1 MKLKNLKQGFVIS
14 IVSIFTTLIIITL
27 TIMIANQKDRIDII
41 QSFKE
46 KDKITQQFLASE
58 LVLMEILQKQI
69 NLHSS
74 LDKLN
79 DKKFTF
85 ITPEEGKISINLK
98 ISDNCYN
105 VNSLIYKTYSGDLD
119 VNHIEYNRVI
129 NIIKQLGFNPQIIEN
144 YIDWIDKNQTNK
156 NGQTE
161 EKLYISSNLPWRPR
175 NNFMVSDEELLMIPG
190 INNIQKEIQKYFCV
204 NYLNR
209 KFNIRMLN
217 EKQLSLFLPFLS
229 LDESK
234 LILQNINSD
243 LWKNSQENQNSLVI
257 TKNLSL
263 GDLRNEIE
271 QVTGKMISIKDS
283 EYLNNVALVSK
294 SINAEIKLQTKE
306 KKQWNSIA
314 KFEIGLNNKVK
325 LIYRFGPSLN

>member
-1 MKLKNLKQGFVIS
+1 MKRKDLKQGFVIS
-14 IVSIFTTLIIITL
+14 IVSIITTLIIFTL
-27 TIMIANQKDRIDII
+27 TITIVNQKDRIDII
-41 QSFKE
+41 QNFKE

-58 LVLMEILQKQI
+58 LVLIETLQKQI
-69 NLHSS
+69 NLFGS
-74 LDKLN
+74 LEKLN
-79 DKKFTF
+79 NEKFTF
-85 ITPEEGKISINLK
+85 ITPEEAKISINLK
-98 ISDNCYN
+98 TSDNCFN
-105 VNSLIYKTYSGDLD
+105 VNSLLYKTYSGDLD
-119 VNHIEYNRVI
+119 VNRIEYNRAI
-129 NIIKQLGFNPQIIEN
+129 NIVTQLGFNPQIIEN

-156 NGQTE
+156 NDQTE

-175 NNFMVSDEELLMIPG
+175 NNFMVSNEELLMIPG
-190 INNIQKEIQKYFCV
+190 INNIQNEIQKYFCV
-204 NYLNR
+204 NYLSR

-217 EKQLSLFLPFLS
+217 EIQLSLFLPFLS

-234 LILQNINSD
+234 LILQNIKKD
-243 LWKNSQENQNSLVI
+243 LWKNSRQNQNSSVI
-257 TKNLSL
+257 TKNLTL

-271 QVTGKMISIKDS
+271 QVTGTMMSTKDY
-283 EYLNNVALVSK
+283 EYLNNVALVSQ